1 MSKKLI
7 GMLAGVA
14 LFGSGAA
21 FAGDDQHKKDQ
32 QAQQSQTSDSPDTM
46 GTPTDQQPQQP
57 ATGGSGQEGEDTSS
71 TTGTS
76 SDTQSAAGTGGAGEQ
91 QAEGKELSGKVVW
104 AQGQKVYVEHM
115 GAVVE
120 LRTDSQTQFS
130 GEATRVKD
138 LKEGDEIRASFEVDK
153 GIRNKALSI
162 EKTSGT
168 GGSGFE
174 DVGSSTEGG
183 LDNTGATGS
192 ETESGQGGSGLEG
205 GASETPAEGETPPAD
220 STLPGT
226 GGSGTEGLGN
236 EGETPDTMGT
246 EPSESLPGQ
255 TGSET
260 GSEQQPGSESEVD
273 SSATDSSTQ
282 IQ

>member
-32 QAQQSQTSDSPDTM
+32 QAQQQPSDTPDTM
-46 GTPTDQQPQQP
+46 GTASDLPADQS
-57 ATGGSGQEGEDTSS
+57 AIGGSGQEGEDAQS
-71 TTGTS
+71 TTGTAE
-76 SDTQSAAGTGGAGEQ
+76 DTQALGTGGSGA
-91 QAEGKELSGKVVW
+91 QADSKELTGKVVW
-104 AQGQKVYVEHM
+104 AEGQKVYVDHM

-138 LKEGDEIRASFEVDK
+138 LKEGDEIRASFSVDK

-162 EKTSGT
+162 EKTSAT

-183 LDNTGATGS
+183 LDNTGAT
-192 ETESGQGGSGLEG
+192 E
-205 GASETPAEGETPPAD
+205 PAEGALEEGALETPPAD

-226 GGSGTEGLGN
+226 GGAGTEGTGST
-236 EGETPDTMGT
+236 EEVPDTMGT
-246 EPSESLPGQ
+246 EPTESLPEQ
-255 TGSET
+255 T
-260 GSEQQPGSESEVD
+260 GSESEVD